1 MDLVQRM
8 YVDRTSG
15 FVSMKYRAFATS
27 QHVVLCCQCGILL
40 PWWCFAASVVF
51 CCQCALLSLFM
62 HPQGERMVPEYTMFG
77 RTFTRARKSYSTCV
91 PFLKLATLL
100 CALDLRILTP
110 ASGMPSTKFKGF
122 FSLQT
127 TNRPRRAWRGAC
139 SLDLVL
145 TVLHVCHVC
154 SFLKRG
160 SINWLL
166 LGTVNSTLHSRAN
179 TIGSSYVCL
188 FSVAFILQTF
198 CQERQ
203 VLFAAR
209 GASVQIYVTIS
220 IATTRWLGSELRYA
234 QQPSQRE
241 VRTSLL
247 PCLILEKFWTIPAG
261 SN

>member
-8 YVDRTSG
+8 YVDKTSS

-27 QHVVLCCQCGILL
+27 QHVVLCCQCGALL
-40 PWWCFAASVVF
+40 P
-51 CCQCALLSLFM
+51 LFT
-62 HPQGERMVPEYTMFG
+62 HAQGARMAPEYTMFG

-100 CALDLRILTP
+100 CALDLHILTP

-139 SLDLVL
+139 SLDRVL

-160 SINWLL
+160 SINWLF
-166 LGTVNSTLHSRAN
+166 LGTVNSTLQSRAN
-179 TIGSSYVCL
+179 TIGSLYVCL

-209 GASVQIYVTIS
+209 GASVQIYVTIT
-220 IATTRWLGSELRYA
+220 IATTRWLGSELR
-234 QQPSQRE
+234 
-241 VRTSLL
+241 
-247 PCLILEKFWTIPAG
+247 
-261 SN
+261 